1 MKRDPAAIRAILFE
15 MEESPYSHFLG
26 RFALSGILE
35 PSADSEAGTAN
46 QQRAEHMRWMIDD
59 GLLALVPGSTI
70 YVRVTAKGCD
80 FLDAVRDTGIW
91 NKTVSQVSQAGGNAT
106 LEIIKT
112 VATAYAKKIIKDKT
126 DLDF

>member
-1 MKRDPAAIRAILFE
+1 
-15 MEESPYSHFLG
+15 
-26 RFALSGILE
+26 
-35 PSADSEAGTAN
+35 
-46 QQRAEHMRWMIDD
+46 MRWMIDD